1 MGVWLLFPKLHD
13 EGWETLNYEI
23 EEGSWDAFV
32 ILGSW
37 MLSYGNELIPV
48 MGYHRVPCYSLATFF
63 FFQCFIINRLRMYEL
78 TCEWL
83 WVVISGE
90 QVNGSC
96 ILSQGE
102 VRKPTGFWKAVVWG
116 GLFNSRKRGEEQ
128 ETWVCL
134 LPISWL
140 TQQLSPSEGYYG
152 RAAWKLWVGKCPP
165 FLSPPDLGRA

>member
-23 EEGSWDAFV
+23 EEGSWGAFV

-63 FFQCFIINRLRMYEL
+63 FSVFYYQQTQDVWADLWVTLGCYKWG
-78 TCEWL
+78 TSEWL
-83 WVVISGE
+83 MHSVS
-90 QVNGSC
+90 
-96 ILSQGE
+96 GE

-116 GLFNSRKRGEEQ
+116 GLFSSRKRGEEQ

-134 LPISWL
+134 LPINWL